1 MTHFAGKAARVF
13 LLAGLTTVALAISSL
28 AAPLPADEGTITGS
42 SVRMRSGASTSTSI
56 LTVMDKGTV
65 VTVLGKANDDW
76 YNISYKG
83 MTGCVSADYLKL
95 LPQQESAPAPEAT
108 PESAPEAPEPAAEL
122 PVAVG
127 TITGSSVRM
136 RAGTS
141 TSTSIL
147 KVMDKGT
154 VVSVLGKANDNWYSI
169 SCNGKTGYVS
179 GDYLKLTEG
188 AFTAYGRI
196 DGDSVY
202 VRSAPS
208 GESDTVTTLSKNAA
222 LTITTLTDGWYSVT
236 CVDGSKGYVRGDLV
250 TMDASARYDFI
261 IVNPTGNAQAVV
273 DLAKQ
278 FLGVRYVYGGS
289 GPKNFDCSGFTMYVC
304 KQFGVSLPHSA
315 TSQWLSGK
323 GVQIK
328 SISAMQPGDL
338 VFFCDPTRSDGKAC
352 SHCGIYLGN
361 NQFIHASSSKAKVVI
376 SDLSS
381 GYYNRYYVGGLRIF

>member
-1 MTHFAGKAARVF
+1 
-13 LLAGLTTVALAISSL
+13 
-28 AAPLPADEGTITGS
+28 
-42 SVRMRSGASTSTSI
+42 
-56 LTVMDKGTV
+56 
-65 VTVLGKANDDW
+65 
-76 YNISYKG
+76 
-83 MTGCVSADYLKL
+83 
-95 LPQQESAPAPEAT
+95 
-108 PESAPEAPEPAAEL
+108 
-122 PVAVG
+122 
-127 TITGSSVRM
+127 
-136 RAGTS
+136 
-141 TSTSIL
+141 
-147 KVMDKGT
+147 
-154 VVSVLGKANDNWYSI
+154 
-169 SCNGKTGYVS
+169 
-179 GDYLKLTEG
+179 
-188 AFTAYGRI
+188 
-196 DGDSVY
+196 
-202 VRSAPS
+202 
-208 GESDTVTTLSKNAA
+208 VTTLSKNAA
-222 LTITTLTDGWYSVT
+222 LTITELTDGWYSVT

-250 TMDASARYDFI
+250 TMDASAKYDFI
-261 IVNPTGNAQAVV
+261 IVNPTGSAQAVV